1 MSVRFLTES
10 PRSLRYTFL
19 LVFVFLIGCSKSE
32 PIKFTESQGQYIGVW
47 QFLYES
53 RTESGFDIK
62 NILLKIN
69 ADSTAVFRQC
79 IVSRTVSEKSTSSS
93 MRKVSMPNA
102 IIVGL
107 ADNEITLEQGVDF
120 LSIGAINLNYDLE
133 ITKAPYLENGHW
145 YMGID
150 NTLLRKLEGSKIST
164 QTEWVCP
171 ETDEEDKN
179 E

>member
-1 MSVRFLTES
+1 MFLTES
-10 PRSLRYTFL
+10 PRSLRYALL
-19 LVFVFLIGCSKSE
+19 LVFVFLLGCNKSE

-62 NILLKIN
+62 NILLEIN
-69 ADSTAVFRQC
+69 ADSTAVYRQC
-79 IVSRTVSEKSTSSS
+79 IVSKTVSEKSTSSS

-107 ADNEITLEQGVDF
+107 ADNEITLEQGEDF
-120 LSIGAINLNYDLE
+120 LPIGVINMNYDLE
-133 ITKAPYLENGHW
+133 ITKGPYLENGHW

-150 NTLLRKLEGSKIST
+150 NTLLKKLEGSEIST
-164 QTEWVCP
+164 QTEWECP

>member
-1 MSVRFLTES
+1 
-10 PRSLRYTFL
+10 LRYTFL
-19 LVFVFLIGCSKSE
+19 LVSVFLIGCSKGE
-32 PIKFTESQGQYIGVW
+32 PIKFTESQDRYIGAW

-69 ADSTAVFRQC
+69 ADSTAVYRQC
-79 IVSRTVSEKSTSSS
+79 IVSKTVSEGSTSSS
-93 MRKVSMPNA
+93 VRNVSMPSA

-107 ADNEITLEQGVDF
+107 LDNEIILEQGADF
-120 LSIGAINLNYDLE
+120 LSLGSINLNYDLE
-133 ITKAPYLENGHW
+133 ITKEPYLENGHW

-150 NTLLRKLEGSKIST
+150 NTLLKKLEGSEIGT
-164 QTEWVCP
+164 QTEWECP
-171 ETDEEDKN
+171 ETEEEDKN

>member
-1 MSVRFLTES
+1 M
-10 PRSLRYTFL
+10 RYTFL
-19 LVFVFLIGCSKSE
+19 LVFVLLIGCSKSE

-69 ADSTAVFRQC
+69 ADSTAVYRQC
-79 IVSRTVSEKSTSSS
+79 IVSKTVSEGSTSSS
-93 MRKVSMPNA
+93 VRNVSMPSA

-107 ADNEITLEQGVDF
+107 LDNEIILEQGADF
-120 LSIGAINLNYDLE
+120 LSLGSINLNYDLE
-133 ITKAPYLENGHW
+133 ITKEPYLENGHW

-150 NTLLRKLEGSKIST
+150 NTLLKKLEGSEIGT
-164 QTEWVCP
+164 QTEG
-171 ETDEEDKN
+171 
-179 E
+179 

>member
-1 MSVRFLTES
+1 
-10 PRSLRYTFL
+10 
-19 LVFVFLIGCSKSE
+19 
-32 PIKFTESQGQYIGVW
+32 
-47 QFLYES
+47 
-53 RTESGFDIK
+53 
-62 NILLKIN
+62 
-69 ADSTAVFRQC
+69 
-79 IVSRTVSEKSTSSS
+79 
-93 MRKVSMPNA
+93 MPNA

-133 ITKAPYLENGHW
+133 IARAPYLENGHW

-150 NTLLRKLEGSKIST
+150 KTLLRKLEGSEIST
-164 QTEWVCP
+164 QAEWVCP